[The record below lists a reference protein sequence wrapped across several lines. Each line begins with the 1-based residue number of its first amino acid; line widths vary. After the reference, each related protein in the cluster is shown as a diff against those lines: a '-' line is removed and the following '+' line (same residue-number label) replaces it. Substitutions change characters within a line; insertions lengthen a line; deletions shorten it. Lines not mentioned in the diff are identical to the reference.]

1 MISDTTTG
9 IHVLEMIGFLIFETR
24 PLERTRLAYNNKHQA
39 AFMASNDAR
48 SIASTNVI
56 STVVENRAESP

>member
-1 MISDTTTG
+1 M
-9 IHVLEMIGFLIFETR
+9 LEMIGFLIFETR
-24 PLERTRLAYNNKHQA
+24 PLERTRLAYKHQA

-56 STVVENRAESP
+56 STNERGCDC